1 MKTDKAIWK
10 PPLSKRTPPPFQ
22 LTFYFWANFSWAPS
36 LSKFQKQETPL
47 LLGGREGGG
56 RKLCYIYSKFVITKW
71 MILLLVTETFYLLE
85 SGQVYSAATYA
96 IFFPNRDYCH
106 FCHFISIFIKQL
118 FHLCKNWVKP
128 KTWGLNHWISHSRKW
143 P

>member
-10 PPLSKRTPPPFQ
+10 PPLSKRTPPLSTNLLFLSNFFMRSLFIQISKARNPP
-22 LTFYFWANFSWAPS
+22 TFM
-36 LSKFQKQETPL
+36 
-47 LLGGREGGG
+47 GRGGGG

-85 SGQVYSAATYA
+85 SGQVYSTATYA

-128 KTWGLNHWISHSRKW
+128 KT
-143 P
+143 